1 MARLT
6 KSERNE
12 IIAAYR
18 AGGNS
23 ADIGRKYGVNP
34 GYVRKLAARNG
45 VAPRQIVAPKPRP
58 PGPKPKRMVKPTQAT
73 DPHAIGSGRRQS
85 SGYTKLM

>member
-45 VAPRQIVAPKPRP
+45 VAPRQIVGPKPRP
-58 PGPKPKRMVKPTQAT
+58 PRPKPKRIAKPTQAT

>member
-1 MARLT
+1 MARLCQRE
-6 KSERNE
+6 KDE

-45 VAPRQIVAPKPRP
+45 VAPRQVVGPKPRQP
-58 PGPKPKRMVKPTQAT
+58 RPKRMVKPKPAM
-73 DPHAIGSGRRQS
+73 DPHAIGSGRRNAY
-85 SGYTKLM
+85 GYLRLM

>member
-6 KSERNE
+6 RSERNE

-45 VAPRQIVAPKPRP
+45 VAPRQIVGPKPRP
-58 PGPKPKRMVKPTQAT
+58 PRPKPKRMAKPTQAT

>member
-6 KSERNE
+6 RSERNE
-12 IIAAYR
+12 IVAAYR

-45 VAPRQIVAPKPRP
+45 VAPRQIVGPKQRP
-58 PGPKPKRMVKPTQAT
+58 PRPKPKRIAKPTQAT
-73 DPHAIGSGRRQS
+73 DPHAIGSGRRNAY
-85 SGYTKLM
+85 GYLRLM

>member
-1 MARLT
+1 MARLCQRE
-6 KSERNE
+6 KDE

-45 VAPRQIVAPKPRP
+45 VAPRQIVGPKPRLP
-58 PGPKPKRMVKPTQAT
+58 RPKPKRMAKPTQAT

>member
-1 MARLT
+1 MSRLSQRE
-6 KSERNE
+6 KDE

-45 VAPRQIVAPKPRP
+45 VAPRQIVGPKPRP
-58 PGPKPKRMVKPTQAT
+58 PRPKPKRMVKPTQAT

>member
-6 KSERNE
+6 RSERNE
-12 IIAAYR
+12 IVAAYR

-45 VAPRQIVAPKPRP
+45 VAPRQIVGPKPRP
-58 PGPKPKRMVKPTQAT
+58 PRPKPKRMAKPTQAT
-73 DPHAIGSGRRQS
+73 DPHAIGSGRRHV

>member
-6 KSERNE
+6 RSERNE

-45 VAPRQIVAPKPRP
+45 VAPRQIVGPKPRP
-58 PGPKPKRMVKPTQAT
+58 PRPKPKRIAKPTQAT
-73 DPHAIGSGRRQS
+73 DPHAIGSGRRNAY
-85 SGYTKLM
+85 GYLRLM